1 MYVQATSDNARPAML
16 ESPDVNL
23 ATVENIQSL
32 LQKAGVPVSRN
43 WLLAELAKRG
53 RTTSRP
59 RLNRALDFFLDLGL
73 AVEGSKGIQWTYS
86 NSPSLQRARATGRR
100 L

>member
-1 MYVQATSDNARPAML
+1 MYVQATSEGIRSALL
-16 ESPDVNL
+16 ESPDINL
-23 ATVENIQSL
+23 ATVENIQAL

-43 WLLAELAKRG
+43 WLLAELSKRG

-59 RLNRALDFFLDLGL
+59 RLNRALNFFLDLGL
-73 AVEGSKGIQWTYS
+73 AVEGSKGIQWTHS
-86 NSPSLQRARATGRR
+86 TSPSLQRARATGRR

>member
-1 MYVQATSDNARPAML
+1 MYVPATSEGIRSALL
-16 ESPDVNL
+16 ESPDINL
-23 ATVENIQSL
+23 ATVENIQAL

-43 WLLAELAKRG
+43 WLLAELSKRG

-59 RLNRALDFFLDLGL
+59 RLNRALDFFFGLGL
-73 AVEGSKGIQWTYS
+73 AVEGSKGIQWTHS